1 VAVGIGRFAERIDPT
16 DARFDEA
23 DVSAKPAFI
32 RSIPPLD
39 DEQNVPARGR
49 VSLELASLQAIGT
62 CWRAS

>member
-1 VAVGIGRFAERIDPT
+1 MPA
-16 DARFDEA
+16 FDEA

-39 DEQNVPARGR
+39 DEQIGR
-49 VSLELASLQAIGT
+49 LEDEYRWRLASLQAIGT